1 MSPQKQQSRADAY
14 RHDLRGYQMGFAL
27 AAILTIVPFALVA
40 AGTLSMMAALWTIGV
55 LGLVQICVHVRFFL
69 HVDLSPEKR
78 EELYLMIFSGS
89 LLAVMIAGMLW
100 ILFNMYTRMM

>member
-1 MSPQKQQSRADAY
+1 MSTPKQQSSAEAY

-55 LGLVQICVHVRFFL
+55 LGLVQIVVHVRFFL
-69 HVDLSPEKR
+69 HVDLSREKR
-78 EELYLMIFSGS
+78 EELSLMIFSGS